1 MPARILPLTKHAR
14 AHPLAPVPIPH
25 RVGRMERWEGEGGW
39 LGKVPVRS
47 GAAHTAGEEGDVG
60 AGDSEGVM

>member
-1 MPARILPLTKHAR
+1 
-14 AHPLAPVPIPH
+14 
-25 RVGRMERWEGEGGW
+25 MERLEGEWWW

-60 AGDSEGVM
+60 AGDSEGAM

>member
-1 MPARILPLTKHAR
+1 
-14 AHPLAPVPIPH
+14 
-25 RVGRMERWEGEGGW
+25 MERWEGEGGW

-60 AGDSEGVM
+60 CRG